1 MENSLNTRNDAML
14 LEYIEHALKNLNNA
28 LICLQPN
35 ENDVMGDIEGARY
48 CINESIVDNDLNY
61 YLNNST
67 TLTAQEIITLKT
79 WFNKIRHVIGFVNR
93 QSFNPQELQD
103 GIPPVLN
110 DEVLLA
116 VRKKLTDAVNQKR
129 S

>member
-1 MENSLNTRNDAML
+1 MENVLNTRNDELVL
-14 LEYIEHALKNLNNA
+14 LYINHALENLNNA

-35 ENDVMGDIEGARY
+35 ANDVMGDIERARF
-48 CINESIVDNDLNY
+48 CINESIFDNDLNY

-93 QSFNPQELQD
+93 QSFNPQELQK

-116 VRKKLTDAVNQKR
+116 VKKKLTDAVNQKR

>member
-1 MENSLNTRNDAML
+1 MENLLNTRNDAML
-14 LEYIEHALKNLNNA
+14 LEYIEHALKNLKNA

-35 ENDVMGDIEGARY
+35 ENDVMGDIERARFY
-48 CINESIVDNDLNY
+48 INEFIVDNDLNY

-67 TLTAQEIITLKT
+67 TLTAQDIFAVKT
-79 WFNKIRHVIGFVNR
+79 WFNKIRHVIEFVNR
-93 QSFNPQELQD
+93 QSFNPQELQK

-110 DEVLLA
+110 DQALRAVKEKLA
-116 VRKKLTDAVNQKR
+116 DAVNQKR

>member
-1 MENSLNTRNDAML
+1 MENSLNTRNDELVL
-14 LEYIEHALKNLNNA
+14 LYINHALEKLNNA

-35 ENDVMGDIEGARY
+35 EKDVIGDIERARF

-67 TLTAQEIITLKT
+67 TLTAQDIFTVKN
-79 WFNKIRHVIGFVNR
+79 WFDQIRHVIEFVNR
-93 QSFNPQELQD
+93 QSFNSQELQER
-103 GIPPVLN
+103 IPPILN
-110 DEVLLA
+110 NQALLT
-116 VRKKLTDAVNQKR
+116 VKKQLADAVNQKR

>member
-14 LEYIEHALKNLNNA
+14 LEYIEHAFKNLNNA

-35 ENDVMGDIEGARY
+35 ENDVMGDIDGAFS
-48 CINESIVDNDLNY
+48 CINNSIIDIYWNN

-67 TLTAQEIITLKT
+67 TLTAQEIFAVKK
-79 WFNKIRHVIGFVNR
+79 WFNKIRHVIEFVNR
-93 QSFNPQELQD
+93 QSFNPQELKE
-103 GIPPVLN
+103 GIPPILN
-110 DEVLLA
+110 DQALRA
-116 VRKKLTDAVNQKR
+116 VKEKLTNAVNQKR